1 VAGRRSR
8 SFVNPVFAQFETVF
22 LCRFLVVKDRT
33 LDAFDLYN
41 LAEATYTKSLW
52 TFLTATT

>member
-1 VAGRRSR
+1 L
-8 SFVNPVFAQFETVF
+8 ETVL
-22 LCRFLVVKDRT
+22 LCRCLAVKDRT

-41 LAEATYTKSLW
+41 RAEATYTKSLW